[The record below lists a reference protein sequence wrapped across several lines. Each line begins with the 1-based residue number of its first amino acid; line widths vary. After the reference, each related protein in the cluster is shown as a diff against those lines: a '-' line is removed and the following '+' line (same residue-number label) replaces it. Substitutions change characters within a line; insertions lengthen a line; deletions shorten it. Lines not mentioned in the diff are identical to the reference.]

1 MRIKRIEIYG
11 YGKWVDQS
19 FDLDD
24 GLQIFI
30 GKNEAGKSTLM
41 SFIHSILFG
50 FPTRNSTLLRYE
62 PLESSRYGGKIIGED
77 SQLGEI
83 IIERIHGKVTGDVTV
98 TLEDGSTGSDDLLA
112 RVLKGIDRDNFQNI
126 FSFSLTDIENV
137 HQLDKNK
144 LSRYLLNIGAHSTD
158 YYLDLVDEFQ
168 KDAYDLYRPSGRIPP
183 LNKELAIIKKQEQK
197 LKKIEARNESY
208 LDLIDQHQ
216 EQDEIIKEL
225 EEEVESFKRELANL
239 EALEKDFHLLEEIQ
253 NLEKEIKENR
263 IAPLKKDGPYLLQEN
278 NKHQNEINAQ
288 LLERTDL
295 IKKIKKD
302 LVQAEKIDHYQEYEL
317 EIKKLEEK
325 LPDKVTEIEALKRID
340 DQIQKDKERELYLQ
354 NSLKISEEH
363 SAILAFTS
371 AEKRKTKELINN
383 YQQLAEK
390 TDYQSQQLDELAS
403 VIDQKNDKAD
413 YFEDLMWDQEYLTQI
428 EKRIENKAVP
438 TIQVAEKRDAKG
450 TKIVQLFA
458 AATILSAFFIKTI
471 PPVYLVGI
479 GFLMLILSILFER
492 KNKKQKNDESGDSKK
507 SFEIL
512 NKEYENQLKLQEDWQ
527 NLLAEIDAVQRE
539 YQDNKNEIEE
549 KSQLKNEYKKE
560 WRILLSSHNIPP
572 VHPITKAIELLEQ
585 VDEFLQLKTQQKEL
599 GRRKN
604 ELTYGLEEDFLI
616 LQKILPETKNLTVNE
631 KIHYFRR
638 YLKNINQLIAT
649 EKEKMNQL
657 SREKEKSKELGNQKE
672 KLALERKHLLD
683 SVGVET
689 EEEFYDLYKI
699 EEELN
704 MKKSRLEFLK
714 ENTKDLNKAHKIRTK
729 KELTNNKEDVKNR
742 LAEYSEEIGN
752 KIDERAKTKVSI
764 QNLEKDGRY
773 SEALQEFENQKTRTQ
788 NLVDEWIS
796 DKLAASIIQRTLNQ
810 VTKDRFEEIIEEV
823 NSYFS
828 YLTDEKYTNI
838 VFREDEL
845 FVQDQEGRVI
855 EVKTLSRGTA
865 EPLYVAIRFAYIVQ
879 LQDVIKL
886 PIIMDDPFVNFDQK
900 RKEKMHR
907 LLNSLSDQIQIIYFT
922 FESSLK
928 KDFNPKQIVDLN
940 DKTS

>member
-208 LDLIDQHQ
+208 LDLINQHQ

-278 NKHQNEINAQ
+278 NKHQSEINAQ

-363 SAILAFTS
+363 STILAFTS

-383 YQQLAEK
+383 YQQLAEQ
-390 TDYQSQQLDELAS
+390 TDDESQQLDELAS

-438 TIQVAEKRDAKG
+438 TVQVAGKGDTKRAK
-450 TKIVQLFA
+450 TVQFI
-458 AATILSAFFIKTI
+458 ATGIILSAFFIKTI

-479 GFLMLILSILFER
+479 GFLMVILSILYER
-492 KNKKQKNDESGDSKK
+492 KNKKQKNDESGDSKE

-539 YQDNKNEIEE
+539 YQDNKNKIEE

-585 VDEFLQLKTQQKEL
+585 VDEFLQLKTQQEEL
-599 GRRKN
+599 GRRKK

-616 LQKILPETKNLTVNE
+616 LQKILPETKNLIVNE

>member
-83 IIERIHGKVTGDVTV
+83 IIERIHGKVTGDVRV

-112 RVLKGIDRDNFQNI
+112 RILKGIDRDNFQNI

-158 YYLDLVDEFQ
+158 YYLDLVDEFE

-208 LDLIDQHQ
+208 LDLINQHQ

-225 EEEVESFKRELANL
+225 EEEVESLKRELVNL

-263 IAPLKKDGPYLLQEN
+263 ITPLKKDGPYLLKEN
-278 NKHQNEINAQ
+278 KKHRIEVDAQ

-295 IKKIKKD
+295 IKKLKKD
-302 LVQAEKIDHYQEYEL
+302 LVQADKIDHYQEYEL

-325 LPDKVTEIEALKRID
+325 LPDKVTEIEALKRIND
-340 DQIQKDKERELYLQ
+340 RIQKNKERELFLQ
-354 NSLKISEEH
+354 NSLKISEDH

-371 AEKRKTKELINN
+371 EAEEKIEELMNN
-383 YQQLAEK
+383 YQQLVKEI
-390 TDYQSQQLDELAS
+390 DYQIRQLDTLAS
-403 VIDQKNDKAD
+403 LINQKNDQAD

-428 EKRIENKAVP
+428 EKRIESKALP
-438 TIQVAEKRDAKG
+438 TVQVAENRDGK
-450 TKIVQLFA
+450 TTRIVQLFA
-458 AATILSAFFIKTI
+458 AGIILSAFFIKAI
-471 PPVYLVGI
+471 HPAFLVAV
-479 GFLMLILSILFER
+479 GFLVIILSILFKG
-492 KNKKQKNDESGDSKK
+492 KNGKQEIDESGDSKE

-539 YQDNKNEIEE
+539 YQESKNKIEE
-549 KSQLKNEYKKE
+549 KSLLKNEYKKE
-560 WRILLSSHNIPP
+560 WRILLSSHKIPP
-572 VHPITKAIELLEQ
+572 VHPIIQATELLEQ
-585 VDEFLQLKTQQKEL
+585 VDEFLQLKTQQDEL
-599 GRRKN
+599 RRRKN
-604 ELTYGLEEDFLI
+604 DLSGELEEDLLI
-616 LQKILPETKNLTVNE
+616 LQKILPKTKDLAVNE
-631 KIHYFRR
+631 KIYYFRK
-638 YLKNINQLIAT
+638 YLKDINQLIVT
-649 EKEKMNQL
+649 EKEKMNRL
-657 SREKEKSKELGNQKE
+657 SREKEKSKELDNQKE
-672 KLALERKHLLD
+672 RLDLERKHLLD

-689 EEEFYDLYKI
+689 EEEFYDLYKT
-699 EEELN
+699 EAEFN

-714 ENTKDLNKAHKIRTK
+714 ENTRDLNKANKIRTK
-729 KELTNNKEDVKNR
+729 KDLINNKEGVQKK

-773 SEALQEFENQKTRTQ
+773 SEALQEFQNQKARTQ

-810 VTKDRFEEIIEEV
+810 VTKDRFEEIIGEV
-823 NSYFS
+823 NNYFS

-838 VFREDEL
+838 VFKEDEL

-907 LLNSLSDQIQIIYFT
+907 LLNNLSEQIQIIYFT

-928 KDFNPKQIVDLN
+928 KDFNSQQIVDLN